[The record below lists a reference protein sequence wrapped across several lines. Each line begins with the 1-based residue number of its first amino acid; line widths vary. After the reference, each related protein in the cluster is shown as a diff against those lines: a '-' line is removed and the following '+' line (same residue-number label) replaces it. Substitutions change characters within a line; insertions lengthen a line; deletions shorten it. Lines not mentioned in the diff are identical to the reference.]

1 MSKICFINGSP
12 RKTGSCSHYLTTEI
26 IKLLDDNEE
35 VKEVFIPEILGVKKD
50 IEEICRYD
58 KVVIIF
64 PLYIDS
70 IPAKVTE
77 FFIEFEM
84 AMKNICNTN
93 MKIYAISN
101 CGFLEGEHNE
111 IALKIVKLFAN
122 KINIQWGYG
131 LGIGAGEFLRG
142 STTMPLKFFMK
153 KDIYNALIEF
163 SQNLENKKKTDMDV
177 IVRPKMVR
185 RLFIMFADYYWIG
198 SAKKNGLSKRDLSRK
213 TFVN

>member
-12 RKTGSCSHYLTTEI
+12 RKTGSCSYYLTNEI
-26 IKLLDDNEE
+26 IKLLDSNKE
-35 VKEVFIPEILGVKKD
+35 VKQVFISEIISEKKV
-50 IEEICRYD
+50 IEEICTYD

-70 IPAKVTE
+70 IPAIVSE
-77 FFIEFEM
+77 FFVEFEK
-84 AMKNICNTN
+84 AMKIICNTN

-111 IALKIVKLFAN
+111 VALKIVKLFAN
-122 KINIQWGYG
+122 KINVTWGYG

-163 SQNLENKKKTDMDV
+163 SKNLKDEKETDVDV
-177 IVRPKMVR
+177 IVRPKMGR
-185 RLFIMFADYYWIG
+185 RLFIIFAERYWIG
-198 SAKKNGLSKRDLSRK
+198 SAKKNGLRKKDLNRK
-213 TFVN
+213 VF